1 MNLVTNAAQA
11 IGDASGSIEVALTA
25 FRADEAFAAA
35 HPMMAKGLYARLSVV
50 DTGPGMSEEVQQHAF
65 EPFYTTKP
73 VGKGTGLGLSMVHGI
88 VQGAG
93 GCVDLRSRLGQ
104 GTQVDVYLPA
114 ASAEM
119 SNGPVEVTDESAPLI
134 LFVDDEESIKDLSRR
149 QLVNAGFR
157 VAAFSSSLTALE
169 DFRRRPHA
177 FSLVVTDNTM
187 PKMSGLQFA
196 QEVLSLRPEIPI
208 LLVSG
213 VVDTLAPDVIYQ
225 KGIAGFLRKP
235 HTGAQLVA
243 AARALTNSHA

>member
-1 MNLVTNAAQA
+1 MTEQ
-11 IGDASGSIEVALTA
+11 
-25 FRADEAFAAA
+25 
-35 HPMMAKGLYARLSVV
+35 
-50 DTGPGMSEEVQQHAF
+50 VQQHAF
-65 EPFYTTKP
+65 EPFFTTKP

-93 GCVDLRSRLGQ
+93 GCVDLHSRPGE
-104 GTQVDVYLPA
+104 GTRIDVYLPA
-114 ASAEM
+114 ASFELTQ
-119 SNGPVEVTDESAPLI
+119 PVVDVTDESAPLV

-169 DFRRRPHA
+169 EFRRRPDA

-196 QEVLSLRPEIPI
+196 QEVLSLRPEMPI

-213 VVDTLAPDVIYQ
+213 LVDTLAPDLIYQ
-225 KGIAGFLRKP
+225 KGIAGLLRKP
-235 HTGAQLVA
+235 HSGAQLVA
-243 AARALTNSHA
+243 AARALTNPPV